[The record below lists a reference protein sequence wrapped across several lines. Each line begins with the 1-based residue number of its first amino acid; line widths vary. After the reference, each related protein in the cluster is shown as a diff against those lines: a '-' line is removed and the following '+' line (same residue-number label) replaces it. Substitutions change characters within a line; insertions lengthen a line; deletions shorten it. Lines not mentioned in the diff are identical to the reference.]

1 MIHITARLVCT
12 RSVVIVFFFLMI
24 RRPPRSTRTD
34 TLFPYTTLF
43 RSVRMVAAGQADAF
57 AAMAGMHAQRRVER
71 PGAVE
76 LQLAAARQCEW
87 LLAIPVC
94 APRRR
99 EGFAAHTGVQQV
111 APAARIGRAR
121 LRESACQSV

>member
-1 MIHITARLVCT
+1 
-12 RSVVIVFFFLMI
+12 
-24 RRPPRSTRTD
+24 
-34 TLFPYTTLF
+34 
-43 RSVRMVAAGQADAF
+43 
-57 AAMAGMHAQRRVER
+57 MAGMHAQRRVER

-76 LQLAAARQCEW
+76 LRLAAARQCEW

-111 APAARIGRAR
+111 APAARSEEHTSE
-121 LRESACQSV
+121 LQSLMRISYAVLCLHKKIQRNNLNTNNNLQTETNK

>member
-1 MIHITARLVCT
+1 
-12 RSVVIVFFFLMI
+12 
-24 RRPPRSTRTD
+24 
-34 TLFPYTTLF
+34 
-43 RSVRMVAAGQADAF
+43 MVAAGQADAF

-111 APAARIGRAR
+111 APAAHRSEEHTSELQSLMRISYAVFC
-121 LRESACQSV
+121 LQKKKINSTTKPTYE